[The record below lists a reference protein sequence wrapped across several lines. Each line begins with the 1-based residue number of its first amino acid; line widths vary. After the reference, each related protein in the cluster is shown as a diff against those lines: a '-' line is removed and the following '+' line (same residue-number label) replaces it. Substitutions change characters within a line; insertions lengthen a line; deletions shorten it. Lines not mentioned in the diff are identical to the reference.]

1 MAKRYCHSTFFNQM
15 LIYQKNNNCDLLWQ
29 SGIQYDKVLLCLTD
43 SAAYMLAA
51 MASMQYFISENVTFD
66 MFRPWTA
73 SCRGIHSFEVQ
84 RCQLIDFMHQGC
96 IFESKS

>member
-1 MAKRYCHSTFFNQM
+1 MAIRHPVRQSVAVLNGFRSIHACCNGFNA
-15 LIYQKNNNCDLLWQ
+15 I
-29 SGIQYDKVLLCLTD
+29 
-43 SAAYMLAA
+43 
-51 MASMQYFISENVTFD
+51 FISENVTFD